1 MYNLEQYKLD
11 EIIVANSLQDIQ
23 DKYSKLTNLST
34 ITVDRQG
41 VPVIKPSNFSKYCNL
56 IRSSKEGYRRCI
68 TCDAM
73 GGLQSSK
80 LKKPIIYRCH
90 AGLTDFSAPI
100 IVNNIHL
107 GSMLCGQVSI
117 KEKDTRNSID
127 LQKLSEELCL
137 PVDKL
142 ESALKEINTV
152 SYEKVKNSADFMYMF
167 ANLIA
172 KMGVANITHSKLLQ
186 ETKEKMKFQQL
197 ARDIQIKSIQSQI
210 NPHFLFNTLNTMASM
225 SLLENSNS
233 TVELIY
239 ALSDILRY
247 SLKNSD
253 KMVNISVE
261 INNIK
266 KYLFI
271 QSVRFKDKLKYKID
285 VPKNLLS
292 CKIPAMTLQP
302 IVENAVIHGIE
313 PKKES
318 GKIYINSKIKFGNCI
333 VFKIQDNGMG
343 IEADKLKSLKN
354 KINSTNRDDSNI
366 GMGIQIVQDRI
377 KYYFGAQYGIDIK
390 SSPDSGTIVYIKI
403 PLVY

>member
-1 MYNLEQYKLD
+1 MDDLEHYTLDKLID
-11 EIIVANSLQDIQ
+11 VGSLQDIQ

-34 ITVDRQG
+34 ITVNRNG
-41 VPVIKPSNFSKYCNL
+41 VPLIKPSNFSKFCNL
-56 IRSSKEGYRRCI
+56 IRTSKEGYRRCI
-68 TCDAM
+68 NCDAM
-73 GGLQSSK
+73 GGIKSSK

-90 AGLTDFSAPI
+90 TGLTDFSSPI
-100 IVNNIHL
+100 IVNNVHI

-117 KEKDTRNSID
+117 KENDTRNSIN
-127 LQKLSEELCL
+127 LKKISKELYL
-137 PVDKL
+137 PLDKL
-142 ESALKEINTV
+142 ETALKEINIV
-152 SYEKVKNSADFMYMF
+152 AYEKIKNSADFMYMF

-225 SLLENSNS
+225 SLLESSNN

-247 SLKNSD
+247 SLRNSD
-253 KMVNISVE
+253 KMVNISIE
-261 INNIK
+261 IDNIK
-266 KYLFI
+266 KYLYI
-271 QSVRFKDKLKYKID
+271 QSVRFKDKLSYKINISD
-285 VPKNLLS
+285 NVLN

-313 PKKES
+313 PKKEF
-318 GKIYINSKIKFGNCI
+318 GKVYIDSETVAGNYVI
-333 VFKIQDNGMG
+333 FKIQDNGVG
-343 IEADKLKSLKN
+343 IEAAKLRSLKD
-354 KINSTNRDDSNI
+354 KMNSSSRDDSNI
-366 GMGIQIVQDRI
+366 SIGIQIVQDRI

-390 SSPDSGTIVYIKI
+390 SSPNVGTTVYIKI
-403 PLVY
+403 PLVH

>member
-1 MYNLEQYKLD
+1 MYDLEQYTLD
-11 EIIVANSLQDIQ
+11 KIIDVGSLQDIQ

-34 ITVDRQG
+34 ITVDRAG

-56 IRSSKEGYRRCI
+56 IRTSKEGYRRCI
-68 TCDAM
+68 DCDAV
-73 GGLQSSK
+73 GGLKSSK

-100 IVNNIHL
+100 IVNNVHL

-117 KEKDTRNSID
+117 KEDNTKNSID
-127 LQKLSEELCL
+127 LKKLSKELYL
-137 PVDKL
+137 PLDKL
-142 ESALKEINTV
+142 KYTLKEVNIV
-152 SYEKVKNSADFMYMF
+152 EYEKVKNAADFLYMF

-172 KMGVANITHSKLLQ
+172 KMGIANITHSELLQ

-197 ARDIQIKSIQSQI
+197 ARDIQIKSIQAQI

-225 SLLENSNS
+225 SLLESSNN

-247 SLKNSD
+247 SLRNSD
-253 KMVNISVE
+253 KMVNISTE
-261 INNIK
+261 IDNIK

-271 QSVRFKDKLKYKID
+271 QSVRFKDKLDYEINISSNVLD
-285 VPKNLLS
+285 

-302 IVENAVIHGIE
+302 IIENAVIHGIE
-313 PKKES
+313 PKKEF
-318 GKIYINSKIKFGNCI
+318 GKVRIISKILSEKYI
-333 VFKIQDNGMG
+333 VFEIQDNGVGMG
-343 IEADKLKSLKN
+343 AKELKSLKN
-354 KINSTNRDDSNI
+354 KMNSSNKDDSNI
-366 GMGIQIVQDRI
+366 SIGIQIVQDRI
-377 KYYFGAQYGIDIK
+377 KYYFGSQYGIDIK
-390 SSPDSGTIVYIKI
+390 SSINVGTTVYIKL